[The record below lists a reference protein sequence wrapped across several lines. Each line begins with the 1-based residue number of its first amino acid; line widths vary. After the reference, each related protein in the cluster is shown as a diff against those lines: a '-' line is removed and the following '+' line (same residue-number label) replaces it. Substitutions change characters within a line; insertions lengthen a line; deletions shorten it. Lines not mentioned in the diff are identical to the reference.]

1 MLIRFLLSDAKTTLD
16 DNFLSGEHMKYQDVL
31 RKILLGD
38 PTRMK
43 ALYAVRAL
51 KLSDGW
57 IGAGFVRDAVWDYLH
72 GYGQM
77 PVSGDV
83 DVVWFNSERCKPA
96 HDSYLEGRLSQQLP
110 EFKIKPECINVM
122 AMHLISQQKML
133 FYTGQKLLL
142 LSLSDWEIK
151 ILSRLMRPMDLMT
164 CLNCVC
170 NQRQHLR
177 VKSLMFLSNVSLQ
190 KVGWNVIPCCS
201 LPFPYNRSQQI
212 ILLFFAA

>member
-1 MLIRFLLSDAKTTLD
+1 
-16 DNFLSGEHMKYQDVL
+16 MKYQDVL

-110 EFKIKPECINVM
+110 EFNWSVKNQARMHQRNGNAPYLSTKNALLYWPETATAVAVRLGDKDFIEVNAPYGLDDLFELRLQPTPTFESEKFDVFKQRIITKSWM
-122 AMHLISQQKML
+122 ERYPML
-133 FYTGQKLLL
+133 QLTVPL
-142 LSLSDWEIK
+142 
-151 ILSRLMRPMDLMT
+151 
-164 CLNCVC
+164 
-170 NQRQHLR
+170 
-177 VKSLMFLSNVSLQ
+177 
-190 KVGWNVIPCCS
+190 
-201 LPFPYNRSQQI
+201 
-212 ILLFFAA
+212 